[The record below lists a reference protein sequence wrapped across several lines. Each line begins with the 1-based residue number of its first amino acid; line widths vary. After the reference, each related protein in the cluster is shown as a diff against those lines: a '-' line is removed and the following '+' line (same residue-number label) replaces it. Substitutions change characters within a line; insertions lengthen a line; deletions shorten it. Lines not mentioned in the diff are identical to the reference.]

1 MTEVRNKNDF
11 NEYIES
17 LLVNYES
24 NERAPLKFR
33 WSSYFL
39 LWFFFLFSGAGV
51 GGAVGRICR
60 RPMGRSSNSRS
71 RNRPNVASWC
81 ARGRM

>member
-1 MTEVRNKNDF
+1 MTEVRNKNDS

-33 WSSYFL
+33 WSSYFFYDSSSCL
-39 LWFFFLFSGAGV
+39 AEDALGALW
-51 GGAVGRICR
+51 GGFAVG
-60 RPMGRSSNSRS
+60 
-71 RNRPNVASWC
+71 
-81 ARGRM
+81 

>member
-33 WSSYFL
+33 WSSYFFYGSSSCL
-39 LWFFFLFSGAGV
+39 AEDALGALW
-51 GGAVGRICR
+51 GGFAVG
-60 RPMGRSSNSRS
+60 
-71 RNRPNVASWC
+71 
-81 ARGRM
+81 

>member
-24 NERAPLKFR
+24 DERAPLISVELIF
-33 WSSYFL
+33 FVMIL
-39 LWFFFLFSGAGV
+39 LPV
-51 GGAVGRICR
+51 
-60 RPMGRSSNSRS
+60 
-71 RNRPNVASWC
+71 
-81 ARGRM
+81 

>member
-24 NERAPLKFR
+24 DERAPLKFR
-33 WSSYFL
+33 WSSYFFVMIL
-39 LWFFFLFSGAGV
+39 LPV
-51 GGAVGRICR
+51 
-60 RPMGRSSNSRS
+60 
-71 RNRPNVASWC
+71 
-81 ARGRM
+81 

>member
-24 NERAPLKFR
+24 DERAPLKFR
-33 WSSYFL
+33 WSSYFCYDSSSCL
-39 LWFFFLFSGAGV
+39 AEDALGALW
-51 GGAVGRICR
+51 GGLAVG
-60 RPMGRSSNSRS
+60 
-71 RNRPNVASWC
+71 
-81 ARGRM
+81 

>member
-24 NERAPLKFR
+24 DDLEFKSASGGFPGTFWDTYSAFAIARAE
-33 WSSYFL
+33 
-39 LWFFFLFSGAGV
+39 
-51 GGAVGRICR
+51 
-60 RPMGRSSNSRS
+60 
-71 RNRPNVASWC
+71 
-81 ARGRM
+81 

>member
-24 NERAPLKFR
+24 NERAPLTVELIF
-33 WSSYFL
+33 FVMVL
-39 LWFFFLFSGAGV
+39 LPV
-51 GGAVGRICR
+51 
-60 RPMGRSSNSRS
+60 
-71 RNRPNVASWC
+71 
-81 ARGRM
+81 